1 MNVDKLLQNQ
11 LLNERESAS
20 LRDSYNQEIAFYDL
34 IASGDLDGLNEWRRI
49 YGGNN
54 KRQPGKLSE
63 ADVTNERYHGIV
75 LVALV
80 SRFCIEAGMD
90 ICVSYALSDIYIQKL
105 DSLKTVEEIRE
116 LRKTIANDYC
126 RRMQNLK
133 RKNVVSRHI
142 VLAIDYIREHVQDS
156 LSVENIANALSLN
169 PSYLSKLFKQEMD
182 ITISQ
187 YIRQEKIGVAKNM
200 LRHLDESSL
209 NIANFL
215 GFSSQSHFIQVFK
228 KETGMTPEDYRKRY
242 YHQSWMGDISDS
254 KSGR

>member
-11 LLNERESAS
+11 LLSERESAL
-20 LRDSYNQEIAFYDL
+20 LRDSYNQEIIYYDL
-34 IASGDLDGLNEWRRI
+34 IASGNLDGLNEWRKT
-49 YGGNN
+49 YGST
-54 KRQPGKLSE
+54 KHAPGKLSE
-63 ADVTNERYHGIV
+63 ADVNNERYHGIV

-90 ICVSYALSDIYIQKL
+90 ICISYALSDIYIQKL

-116 LRKTIANDYC
+116 LRHTIANDYC
-126 RRMQNLK
+126 KRMQNLK

-156 LSVENIANALSLN
+156 LSVESIANALSLN
-169 PSYLSKLFKQEMD
+169 PSYLSKLFKQEMN

-187 YIRQEKIGVAKNM
+187 YIRQEKITVAQNM

-228 KETGMTPEDYRKRY
+228 KETGMTPEDYRRRY
-242 YHQSWMGDISDS
+242 YHQSWMGEDTEAKKI
-254 KSGR
+254 K